1 MTRKT
6 KIGLAVAGSFLT
18 LVGGV
23 IGVKQFGHQSPAEAP
38 ETKAVAQNSATPRP
52 DPFNA
57 VAESPATNLGSYSTI
72 SRPELPDPPL
82 PNINIPPAPVVIPAA
97 STSDPIKTAG
107 QPSDPLKTRSAT
119 SQADSKEPFKLELPA
134 LDPVSEEPVQSGA
147 HQRSSEPTIQLP
159 GLDPTDTK
167 GTAKEDP
174 FAKPK
179 KAQGNSRKKDELP
192 SLEMSPLNDSK
203 ESASSPGSPKLDLPK
218 HDATSQAE
226 TPVKIEIPPVEPI
239 TPAKPM
245 KNDGPEAKNIT
256 ISIGPKKGDDTKK
269 DENTKKD
276 ETDKNTEPPNIG
288 IPKLDATPSDS
299 ARDNP
304 KREGAVRVGPIKSE
318 ETAPKNEGPTQPLS
332 PPPTIRQDGGYDEDL
347 HRTTGNETYPSI
359 SRRYYEDDTY
369 AAALQQYNR
378 DNPAGSGYIRIPPIE
393 VLMKR
398 YPNAAPKGSSRSSS
412 TGVATASLNVPAER
426 DSGDKLAASP
436 VRDYP
441 VYTVADNGE
450 TLRDIAQKTLGN
462 AEYWRTIYELNIS
475 VNPNEKLAGG
485 TRLRLPPQAR
495 VQN

>member
-23 IGVKQFGHQSPAEAP
+23 IGIKQFSQPAGDGP
-38 ETKAVAQNSATPRP
+38 DTKAVAQNSATPRP
-52 DPFNA
+52 DPFN
-57 VAESPATNLGSYSTI
+57 VINDEKKESSAANLGSYTTI
-72 SRPELPDPPL
+72 SHPELPDLTL
-82 PNINIPPAPVVIPAA
+82 PSINVPPAPVVIPATT
-97 STSDPIKTAG
+97 TSDPMKTDT
-107 QPSDPLKTRSAT
+107 QTSDPLKIRPAA
-119 SQADSKEPFKLELPA
+119 SQADSKEPLKFDLPA
-134 LDPVSEEPVQSGA
+134 LDPVKSEEPAKSGA
-147 HQRSSEPTIQLP
+147 HQKSTDTTIQLP
-159 GLDPTDTK
+159 ALDPPD
-167 GTAKEDP
+167 AKDP
-174 FAKPK
+174 AKDDVFNRPK
-179 KAQGNSRKKDELP
+179 KLEGNPRKKDELP
-192 SLEMSPLNDSK
+192 TLETPTLNDRK
-203 ESASSPGSPKLDLPK
+203 NSASDQGSPKVVLPK
-218 HDATSQAE
+218 RDATSQAD

-245 KNDGPEAKNIT
+245 NEQGPEAKNLTIT
-256 ISIGPKKGDDTKK
+256 VGPKKDADA
-269 DENTKKD
+269 KKD
-276 ETDKNTEPPNIG
+276 ETDKNSELPTVD
-288 IPKLDATPSDS
+288 IPKLDVPPSDS

-318 ETAPKNEGPTQPLS
+318 EPAPTTEGTARPLS
-332 PPPTIRQDGGYDEDL
+332 PPAVGHDGGYDEDL
-347 HRTTGNETYPSI
+347 HRASGNETYPSI
-359 SRRYYEDDTY
+359 SRRYYEDDSY

-398 YPNAAPKGSSRSSS
+398 YPNAAPKGGTRSPS
-412 TGVATASLNVPAER
+412 TGVAPASLNVPAER
-426 DSGDKLAASP
+426 DAGDQLGASP

-495 VQN
+495 VPN

>member
-23 IGVKQFGHQSPAEAP
+23 IGVKQFSHQPPSDAP
-38 ETKAVAQNSATPRP
+38 ETKAVAQNTETPRF
-52 DPFNA
+52 DPFNP
-57 VAESPATNLGSYSTI
+57 VDDGKKESSATNLDSYSTI
-72 SRPELPDPPL
+72 PRPQLPDSTRPS
-82 PNINIPPAPVVIPAA
+82 INIPPAPVVIPAA
-97 STSDPIKTAG
+97 GTSDPKKTDTQSA
-107 QPSDPLKTRSAT
+107 DPLKTRSAT
-119 SQADSKEPFKLELPA
+119 SQADSKEPSKLELPA
-134 LDPVSEEPVQSGA
+134 LDPVKSEEPVKSRP
-147 HQRSSEPTIQLP
+147 HQRSSEPTIELP
-159 GLDPTDTK
+159 ALDPIDTK
-167 GTAKEDP
+167 DATKEDP
-174 FAKPK
+174 FGKPK
-179 KAQGNSRKKDELP
+179 KAEGNSRKKDELP
-192 SLEMSPLNDSK
+192 SLETPLLNESK
-203 ESASSPGSPKLDLPK
+203 ESASNQERPKLDLPK
-218 HDATSQAE
+218 RDATSQAE

-239 TPAKPM
+239 TPARPM
-245 KNDGPEAKNIT
+245 KNEGPEAKNIT
-256 ISIGPKKGDDTKK
+256 ITIGPKKDDDTKK
-269 DENTKKD
+269 DETGKSAELPTID
-276 ETDKNTEPPNIG
+276 
-288 IPKLDATPSDS
+288 IPRLDATPSDS

-318 ETAPKNEGPTQPLS
+318 EAAPKAEGPAQPLS
-332 PPPTIRQDGGYDEDL
+332 PPPAMRQDGGYDEDL
-347 HRTTGNETYPSI
+347 HRTSGNETYQSI

-398 YPNAAPKGSSRSSS
+398 YPNATPKGAGRSPS
-412 TGVATASLNVPAER
+412 TGVSPASLNIPAER
-426 DSGDKLAASP
+426 DSGDKSAASP

-462 AEYWRTIYELNIS
+462 ADYWRTIYELNIS